1 MNYFENISVFKDLMK
16 CKKLYI
22 LQIIERKNEKLVN
35 VTKKEM
41 SDLKIETEKML
52 QCLMMKLKLKR
63 QRK

>member
-1 MNYFENISVFKDLMK
+1 MK